1 MTFPRN
7 PAILSRLCGPLGL
20 SGQQASS
27 ACANGAQVGVCL
39 LALEEA
45 AVGLREGRS
54 TVEEDRSQAGV

>member
-7 PAILSRLCGPLGL
+7 PAILSRLCGTLGL

-27 ACANGAQVGVCL
+27 AYANGAQVGVCL

-54 TVEEDRSQAGV
+54 TVEEDRSKAGV